1 MLMKKG
7 EQIIRVLKEQG
18 EQRLVI
24 DCARKSMPEWV
35 EEQELSGYELCS
47 EESLGSIPCLEELF

>member
-24 DCARKSMPEWV
+24 DCVRKSMPEWV
-35 EEQELSGYELCS
+35 EEQELSGY
-47 EESLGSIPCLEELF
+47 